1 MKNGF
6 WFGLIMMVAALRP
19 APGAAQGFPW
29 NDFERRTLPELVK
42 INEREESENI
52 QRTPDETQFVF
63 RDSRLPSVVTVNY
76 TGESR
81 PLSAERKKFIQK
93 YALSYF
99 RNSGY
104 ANLYVA
110 EYLFKAGAEDYWLPV
125 QQDVA
130 KYFPED
136 LKKGEVVDLYLIAPG
151 GLRSNKD
158 KTVWLFLV
166 EQYQQPL
173 K

>member
-1 MKNGF
+1 MSKLI
-6 WFGLIMMVAALRP
+6 WFSFVLAGIVFSPLAVS
-19 APGAAQGFPW
+19 AQGFPW

-76 TGESR
+76 SGESR

-110 EYLFKAGAEDYWLPV
+110 EYLFKAGAEDYWVPV

-136 LKKGEVVDLYLIAPG
+136 LKKGDEVDLYLITPG
-151 GLRSNKD
+151 GLRSNKG
-158 KTVWLFLV
+158 KTEWLFLV
-166 EQYQQPL
+166 EQYQQPI